1 MPRNKAKRKTLL
13 IVFAIILIVVF
24 LIPIIGTIFLH

>member
-1 MPRNKAKRKTLL
+1 MPKNKTRRKTLL

-24 LIPIIGTIFLH
+24 LIPVIGTIFLH